1 MEINFSF
8 LESKKEYELFSV
20 ACIDAEKILESSP
33 VMSAVA
39 SRKALELCV
48 KWVYSIDPDLKP
60 IEYREGLQ
68 SLLHNNGF
76 PSLMDYTLWKRLQY
90 IVRNGNESVHT
101 AKRLEKDDA
110 ILSLNILFDFVEWID
125 YCYGRDYIER
135 EFDESKIPNITKDV
149 NNIQE
154 RYKKVINDV
163 QKNADKIVDEKDKE
177 IERLL
182 RLNEELRQEMQAKK
196 SINIKEREYAY
207 EPDMSEWQ
215 TRKRY
220 INADLKASGY
230 VFDQNTK
237 RNCVEVEY
245 PVIGMPN
252 STGTGYVD
260 YVIWGDTG
268 KIIAVLEAKKASES
282 ADKGR
287 NQAKLYAD
295 CIQNM
300 QGFRPVM
307 FYTNGF
313 ETYLW
318 DDENSAPRVVSG
330 IFPQKDINSMIGR
343 RYIKQSVSNVKI
355 DEEITNRWYQLR
367 AVTKCC
373 ENYEKGIRKCL
384 LVMATG
390 TGKTR
395 TAASIVDVMTR
406 SQIMG
411 RVLFLADR
419 KELVKQAKNAFS
431 SYIPNTTMCNLLNN
445 KEERNAN
452 IIFSTYPTILNAIDT
467 MKNSD
472 GSRFF
477 SPGHFSLIVID
488 EAHRSIFNKYRA
500 IFEYFDACLLGLT
513 ATPKN
518 TIHQSTYEFFDMK
531 NNMPTDV
538 YEYDEAVNKDHVLV
552 PFYLI
557 ETATQIL
564 DDGITYKDLGNRERE
579 YYEDEFCEDEGM
591 PEHIP
596 PEKINKYIFNIDTVD
611 KMLSDLMNN
620 GIKHKNGNHVGKT
633 IIFAQNKRHAKF
645 IIERFDKLYPQY
657 KGEFCKL
664 VVCDEPYAEKNL
676 EDFKKSDKYPFIT
689 VTVDMLETG
698 VDVPEITNLVFAKK
712 VYSKIKFDQMIGRGT
727 RLCNNLF
734 GEGED
739 KKEFYIFD
747 YMRNFQFFDEHPKGK
762 ELGIT
767 VSPIAARFSRRV
779 QIIRLLQDSNYIDSD
794 YQVLRN
800 ELIDYVV
807 GDIQDMNPERI
818 EVKLELR
825 YVERYKAR
833 KEYECL
839 DDVSKEEIIAHL
851 SRLVVSG
858 EKDES
863 AINFDV
869 AMYGIMVSTMS
880 KDKKFARLKRHI
892 VNNAKTLISECVT
905 IPDVKVKITELKELI
920 SDNYWNAQDILKFE
934 ETRKSLRDI
943 MKFIPAK
950 KVKFHYTDFEDEVVQ
965 RIEGRKIDMTS
976 SEFEDYRAR
985 VNEYIESHKNQPV
998 IDKLIHNEPISQDDY
1013 RELERIFTKELGTAN
1028 DYQINYQDTPF
1039 GILIRRVAKMDRD
1052 AAYAAFST
1060 FIAEERPNA
1069 EQIHFIGQVVD
1080 YVVENGY
1087 INNVID
1093 LMKAPFDR
1101 PYKFSAIF
1109 TRDEQIKFVQVVNS
1123 IKSNAMIA

>member
-1 MEINFSF
+1 MKTNFSF
-8 LESKKEYELFSV
+8 LEEKREYNLFAN
-20 ACIDAEKILESSP
+20 ACIDAERILDLSP
-33 VMSAVA
+33 GMSAVA

-48 KWVYSIDPDLKP
+48 KWVYSIDSALKP

-76 PSLMDYTLWKRLQY
+76 PSLMDYILWKRLQY

-101 AKRLEKDDA
+101 SKKLDRDDA
-110 ILSLNILFDFVEWID
+110 ILSLNILFDFVQWID
-125 YCYGRDYIER
+125 YCYGRNYVER
-135 EFDESKIPNITKDV
+135 SFDEGKIPDATKEAES
-149 NNIQE
+149 ILEQ
-154 RYKKVINDV
+154 YKQVIEAV

-182 RLNEELRQEMQAKK
+182 RMNEELRQQMKDQK
-196 SINIKEREYAY
+196 SKNVSEREYTYDPNMA
-207 EPDMSEWQ
+207 EWE

-220 INADLKASGY
+220 IDADLKANGY
-230 VFDQNTK
+230 VFNQNAR
-237 RNCVEVEY
+237 RNCVQVEF

-252 STGTGYVD
+252 KTGTGRVD

-268 KIIAVLEAKKASES
+268 KIIAVLEAKRAGED

-300 QGFRPVM
+300 QDFRPVI
-307 FYTNGF
+307 FYTTGF

-330 IFPQKDINSMIGR
+330 MFPQKDINTMIER
-343 RYIKQSVSNVKI
+343 RYIKKPVGGIHI

-373 ENYEKGIRKCL
+373 ENYERGIRKCL

-406 SQIMG
+406 SQQME

-419 KELVKQAKNAFS
+419 KELVKQAKNAFAR
-431 SYIPNTTMCNLLNN
+431 YIPKTTMCNLLLN
-445 KEERNAN
+445 KEDRNAKFV
-452 IIFSTYPTILNAIDT
+452 FSTYPTILNAIDT

-477 SPGHFSLIVID
+477 SPGYFDLIVID

-513 ATPKN
+513 ATPKK
-518 TIHQSTYEFFDMK
+518 TVHQSTYEFFDMK

-538 YEYDEAVNKDHVLV
+538 YEYDEAINKDHVLV

-557 ETATQIL
+557 ETATRIP
-564 DDGITYKDLGNRERE
+564 DDGITYEKLDEEERE
-579 YYEDEFCEDEGM
+579 EYEDEFCEDEGM

-596 PEKINKYIFNIDTVD
+596 PENINKYIFNIDTVD
-611 KMLSDLMNN
+611 KMISDLMNN

-645 IIERFDKLYPQY
+645 IVERFDKLYPQY
-657 KGEFCKL
+657 KGAFCKL
-664 VVCDEPYAEKNL
+664 VICDEPYAEKNL
-676 EDFKKSDKYPFIT
+676 DDFKKPDECPFIT

-712 VYSKIKFDQMIGRGT
+712 VYSRIKFDQMIGRGT
-727 RLCNNLF
+727 RLCSNLL

-739 KKEFYIFD
+739 KREFYVFD

-762 ELGIT
+762 EPGMT
-767 VSPIAARFSRRV
+767 VAPVTARFVRRV
-779 QIIRLLQDSNYIDSD
+779 QLIRLLQDATYASKD
-794 YQVLRN
+794 YQTVRN
-800 ELIDYVV
+800 ELVDYVIE
-807 GDIQDMNPERI
+807 DIQAMNPERI
-818 EVKLELR
+818 EVRLELR
-825 YVERYKAR
+825 YVERYKVR
-833 KEYECL
+833 KEYECI
-839 DDVSKEEIIAHL
+839 DDVNKEEIVGHL
-851 SRLVVSG
+851 SSLVVSG
-858 EKDES
+858 EKDEA

-869 AMYGIMVSTMS
+869 IMYGLMISAMTNG
-880 KDKKFARLKRHI
+880 KGYARLKRH
-892 VNNAKTLISECVT
+892 VVSSANVLLSECAT
-905 IPDVKVKITELKELI
+905 IPNVKAKIPELKELTN
-920 SDNYWNAQDILKFE
+920 SYYWETPNILEFE

-943 MKFIPAK
+943 MKFIPPK
-950 KVKFHYTDFEDEVVQ
+950 KVKIHYTDFEDTIVFRE
-965 RIEGRKIDMTS
+965 EGRKVDMGS
-976 SEFEDYRAR
+976 SDFEDYRAR
-985 VNEYIESHKNQPV
+985 VNEYVEAHKNQPA
-998 IDKLIHNEPISQDDY
+998 INKLLHNKPISIDDY
-1013 RELERIFTKELGTAN
+1013 KELERIFTEELGTTE
-1028 DYQINYQDTPF
+1028 DYQANYQDTPF
-1039 GILIRRVAKMDRD
+1039 GLLIRKIAKMDRD

-1069 EQIHFIGQVVD
+1069 EQIYFIEQVVD

-1087 INNVID
+1087 INNVSD
-1093 LMKAPFDR
+1093 LLKAPFDR

-1109 TRDEQIKFVQVVNS
+1109 TLEEQIKFVYVINS
-1123 IKSNAMIA
+1123 IKSNALVA

>member
-1 MEINFSF
+1 MEINFTF
-8 LESKKEYELFSV
+8 LEEKREYALFAS
-20 ACIDAEKILESSP
+20 ACIDAERILESSP

-48 KWVYSIDPDLKP
+48 KWVYSIDSALKP

-90 IVRNGNESVHT
+90 IVKNGNESVHT
-101 AKRLEKDDA
+101 SKSLDKDDA
-110 ILSLNILFDFVEWID
+110 ILSLNILFDLVQWID
-125 YCYGRDYIER
+125 YCYGRDYVER
-135 EFDESKIPNITKDV
+135 SFDESKIPDATKDAEA
-149 NNIQE
+149 IQE
-154 RYKKVINDV
+154 QYKQVIQDV
-163 QKNADKIVDEKDKE
+163 QKNADKIVNEKDKE

-182 RLNEELRQEMQAKK
+182 KMNEELRQQMKGQK
-196 SINIKEREYAY
+196 SKNQKEREYTY
-207 EPDMSEWQ
+207 DSNMPEWL

-220 INADLKASGY
+220 IDADLKANGY
-230 VFDQNTK
+230 VFDQEAK

-245 PVIGMPN
+245 PVVGMPN
-252 STGTGYVD
+252 ETGTGYVD

-268 KIIAVLEAKKASES
+268 KIIAVLEAKRASES

-287 NQAKLYAD
+287 NQGKLYAD

-300 QGFRPVM
+300 QGFRPVI

-330 IFPQKDINSMIGR
+330 MFPQKDINAMIER
-343 RYIKQSVSNVKI
+343 RYIKKPVSSVQI

-373 ENYEKGIRKCL
+373 ETYEKGIRKCL

-395 TAASIVDVMTR
+395 TAASVVDVMTR
-406 SQIMG
+406 SQQMG

-431 SYIPNTTMCNLLNN
+431 SYIPNTTMCNLLLN
-445 KEERNAN
+445 KDERNAN
-452 IIFSTYPTILNAIDT
+452 IVFSTYPTILNAIDT

-477 SPGHFSLIVID
+477 SPGHFDLIVID
-488 EAHRSIFNKYRA
+488 EAHRSIFNKYKA

-513 ATPKN
+513 ATPKK
-518 TIHQSTYEFFDMK
+518 TVHQSTYEFFEMK

-557 ETATQIL
+557 ETATQIP
-564 DDGITYKDLGNRERE
+564 DDGITYEDLDEEERE
-579 YYEDEFCEDEGM
+579 AYEDEFYEDEGF

-596 PEKINKYIFNIDTVD
+596 PERINKYIFNIDTVD
-611 KMLSDLMNN
+611 KMISDLMNN

-633 IIFAQNKRHAKF
+633 IIFAQNKLHAKF
-645 IIERFDKLYPQY
+645 IVERFDKLYPQY
-657 KGEFCKL
+657 KGAFCKL
-664 VVCDEPYAEKNL
+664 VICDEPYAEKNL
-676 EDFKKSDKYPFIT
+676 EDFKKPDEYPFIT

-698 VDVPEITNLVFAKK
+698 VDVPEITNLLFAKK
-712 VYSKIKFDQMIGRGT
+712 VYSRIKFDQMIGRGT
-727 RLCNNLF
+727 RLCSNLL
-734 GEGED
+734 GEGDD
-739 KKEFYIFD
+739 KKEFYVFD

-762 ELGIT
+762 ELGLTIAP
-767 VSPIAARFSRRV
+767 VAARFIRMV
-779 QIIRLLQDSNYIDSD
+779 QIIRLLQDATYTEMD
-794 YQVLRN
+794 YQIIRDDMV
-800 ELIDYVV
+800 DHVV
-807 GDIQDMNPERI
+807 GDVQAMNPERI
-818 EVKLELR
+818 EVRLELR
-825 YVERYKAR
+825 YVEQYKVR
-833 KEYECL
+833 KVYECL
-839 DDVSKEEIIAHL
+839 DDVSKEEIIQHL
-851 SRLVVSG
+851 AGLVVSS

-869 AMYGIMVSTMS
+869 TMYSLMLSAMVG
-880 KDKKFARLKRHI
+880 KNLGKLKRHV
-892 VNNAKTLISECVT
+892 VNNANILLTECAT
-905 IPDVKVKITELKELI
+905 IPDVKAKIPELKELT
-920 SDNYWNAQDILKFE
+920 SDSYWNAQNILKFE
-934 ETRKSLRDI
+934 ETRKSLREI
-943 MKFIPAK
+943 MKFIPSK
-950 KVKFHYTDFEDEVVQ
+950 KVKIHYTDFEDAVVF
-965 RIEGRKIDMTS
+965 RDEGRKVDMAS
-976 SEFEDYRAR
+976 SDFEDYRAK
-985 VNEYIESHKNQPV
+985 VNEYVEVHKNQPA
-998 IDKLIHNEPISQDDY
+998 INKLLHNEPISADDY
-1013 RELERIFTKELGTAN
+1013 KELERIFTEELGTAE
-1028 DYQINYQDTPF
+1028 DYQSNYQDTPF
-1039 GILIRRVAKMDRD
+1039 GLLIRKIAKMDRD
-1052 AAYAAFST
+1052 VAYAAFST

-1069 EQIHFIGQVVD
+1069 EQIHFIEQVVD

-1087 INNVID
+1087 INNVLD

-1101 PYKFSAIF
+1101 PYKFSVIF
-1109 TRDEQIKFVQVVNS
+1109 SREEQIKFVQVINS
-1123 IKSNAMIA
+1123 IKSNALVA

>member
-8 LESKKEYELFSV
+8 LEERREYDLFAG
-20 ACIDAEKILESSP
+20 ACIDAERILESSP

-48 KWVYSIDPDLKP
+48 KWVYSIDSALNP

-90 IVRNGNESVHT
+90 IVKNGNESVHT
-101 AKRLEKDDA
+101 SKSLDKDDA
-110 ILSLNILFDFVEWID
+110 ILSLNILFDFVQWID

-135 EFDESKIPNITKDV
+135 SFDETKIPDATKDAEA
-149 NNIQE
+149 IQE
-154 RYKKVINDV
+154 QYKQVIEDV

-182 RLNEELRQEMQAKK
+182 RMNEELRQQMKGQK
-196 SINIKEREYAY
+196 SKNQKEREYTY
-207 EPDMSEWQ
+207 DPNMPEWL

-220 INADLKASGY
+220 IDADLKANGY
-230 VFDQNTK
+230 VFDQDAK
-237 RNCVEVEY
+237 RNCIEVEY
-245 PVIGMPN
+245 PVVGMPN
-252 STGTGYVD
+252 ETGTGYVD

-268 KIIAVLEAKKASES
+268 KIIAVLEAKRASES

-287 NQAKLYAD
+287 NQGKLYAD

-300 QGFRPVM
+300 QGFRPVI

-330 IFPQKDINSMIGR
+330 MFPQKDINAMIER
-343 RYIKQSVSNVKI
+343 RYIKKSVNSIQI

-395 TAASIVDVMTR
+395 TAASVVDVMTR
-406 SQIMG
+406 SQQMG

-419 KELVKQAKNAFS
+419 KELVRQAKNAFS
-431 SYIPNTTMCNLLNN
+431 SYIPNTTMCNLLLN
-445 KEERNAN
+445 KDERNAN
-452 IIFSTYPTILNAIDT
+452 IVFSTYPTILNAIDT

-477 SPGHFSLIVID
+477 SPGHFDLIVID

-513 ATPKN
+513 ATPKK
-518 TIHQSTYEFFDMK
+518 TVHQSTYEFFEMK

-557 ETATQIL
+557 ETATQIP
-564 DDGITYKDLGNRERE
+564 DDGITYEDLDEDERE
-579 YYEDEFCEDEGM
+579 AYEDEFYEDEEL

-596 PEKINKYIFNIDTVD
+596 PERINKYIFNIDTVD
-611 KMLSDLMNN
+611 KMISDLMNN

-645 IIERFDKLYPQY
+645 IVERFDKLYPQY
-657 KGEFCKL
+657 KGAFCKL
-664 VVCDEPYAEKNL
+664 VICDEPYAEKNL
-676 EDFKKSDKYPFIT
+676 EDFKKPDEYPFIT

-698 VDVPEITNLVFAKK
+698 IDVPEITNLLFAKK
-712 VYSKIKFDQMIGRGT
+712 VYSRIKFDQMIGRGT
-727 RLCNNLF
+727 RLCSSLF

-739 KKEFYIFD
+739 KKEFYVFD

-762 ELGIT
+762 ELGLT
-767 VSPIAARFSRRV
+767 IAPVMARFIRMV
-779 QIIRLLQDSNYIDSD
+779 QIIRLLQDADYAEMD
-794 YQVLRN
+794 YQIIRDDMV
-800 ELIDYVV
+800 DHVV
-807 GDIQDMNPERI
+807 GDVQAMNPERI
-818 EVKLELR
+818 EVRLELR
-825 YVERYKAR
+825 YVEQYKVR

-839 DDVSKEEIIAHL
+839 DDVNKEEIIEHL
-851 SRLVVSG
+851 AGLVVSS
-858 EKDES
+858 EKDEA

-869 AMYGIMVSTMS
+869 AMYGLMLSAMVG
-880 KDKKFARLKRHI
+880 KNFGKIKRH
-892 VNNAKTLISECVT
+892 VVSNANILLSECAT
-905 IPDVKVKITELKELI
+905 IPDVKAKIPELKELT

-943 MKFIPAK
+943 MKFIPPK
-950 KVKFHYTDFEDEVVQ
+950 KVKIHYTDFEDEVVF
-965 RIEGRKIDMTS
+965 REEGRKVDMAS
-976 SEFEDYRAR
+976 SDFDDYRAK
-985 VNEYIESHKNQPV
+985 VNEYVEAHKSQPA
-998 IDKLIHNEPISQDDY
+998 INKLLHNEPISVDDY
-1013 RELERIFTKELGTAN
+1013 KELERIFTEELGTAE
-1028 DYQINYQDTPF
+1028 DYQMNYQDTPF
-1039 GILIRRVAKMDRD
+1039 GLLIRKIAKMDRD

-1060 FIAEERPNA
+1060 FIAEERPNT
-1069 EQIHFIGQVVD
+1069 EQIHFIEQVVD

-1087 INNVID
+1087 INNVLD

-1101 PYKFSAIF
+1101 PYKFSVIF
-1109 TRDEQIKFVQVVNS
+1109 TREEQIKFVQVINS
-1123 IKSNAMIA
+1123 IKSNALVA